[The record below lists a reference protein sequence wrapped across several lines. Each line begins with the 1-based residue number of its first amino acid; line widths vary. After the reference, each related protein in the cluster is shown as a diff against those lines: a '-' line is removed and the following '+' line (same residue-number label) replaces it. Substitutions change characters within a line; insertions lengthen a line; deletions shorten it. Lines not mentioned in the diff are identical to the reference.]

1 MGRGAMKLPYCWPLL
16 LRLHFDPPHAPREA
30 NGARFDDL
38 LNAVVPG
45 GVGVVVG
52 VAICADHTAMVA
64 ICDMRPAV

>member
-1 MGRGAMKLPYCWPLL
+1 LT
-16 LRLHFDPPHAPREA
+16 PHAPREA
-30 NGARFDDL
+30 DGARFDDL